1 MERCGKTA
9 AENLNVSY
17 KRPHRRFFFCC
28 SGARQ
33 AVDGAFQV
41 DAFGRGRCTRRG
53 KLSGPTLLE
62 PSLRVKR
69 NTAHT
74 KAPRLSSPRSQGL
87 NARDRLKV
95 CLPPKRPQF
104 GGRTWGHRGKRRGS
118 GPRRSATA
126 NHIQLA
132 AAVQFCSL
140 SLVSNRPST
149 GGPYQVSLEGWRAC
163 ARNWSRRRTDLIRCG
178 G

>member
-1 MERCGKTA
+1 MPVAWRPA
-9 AENLNVSY
+9 AS
-17 KRPHRRFFFCC
+17 HRRFFFCC

-62 PSLRVKR
+62 PSLYVKR

-95 CLPPKRPQF
+95 CFPTEMAPV
-104 GGRTWGHRGKRRGS
+104 RGANLGPS
-118 GPRRSATA
+118 GE
-126 NHIQLA
+126 A
-132 AAVQFCSL
+132 A
-140 SLVSNRPST
+140 R
-149 GGPYQVSLEGWRAC
+149 
-163 ARNWSRRRTDLIRCG
+163 
-178 G
+178 

>member
-1 MERCGKTA
+1 MATGTVKWFNATKGFGFIQPHHGRKDVFVHISVVERAGLSTLNEGAKVSYEEMESRGKTA

-53 KLSGPTLLE
+53 KFSGPTPLE
-62 PSLRVKR
+62 PSLYVKR

-87 NARDRLKV
+87 NARDR
-95 CLPPKRPQF
+95 
-104 GGRTWGHRGKRRGS
+104 
-118 GPRRSATA
+118 
-126 NHIQLA
+126 
-132 AAVQFCSL
+132 
-140 SLVSNRPST
+140 
-149 GGPYQVSLEGWRAC
+149 
-163 ARNWSRRRTDLIRCG
+163 
-178 G
+178 